1 MLVMIGLYPTLMAV
15 QARWLR
21 LQSAKSSKGFAVAAT
36 AKLQAPLIQV
46 GSGGYEPTWTKMSQW
61 TNINAKKSK
70 KQWKNI
76 ENMKTMALNQ

>member
-46 GSGGYEPTWTKMSQW
+46 GSGGYEPT
-61 TNINAKKSK
+61 
-70 KQWKNI
+70 
-76 ENMKTMALNQ
+76 